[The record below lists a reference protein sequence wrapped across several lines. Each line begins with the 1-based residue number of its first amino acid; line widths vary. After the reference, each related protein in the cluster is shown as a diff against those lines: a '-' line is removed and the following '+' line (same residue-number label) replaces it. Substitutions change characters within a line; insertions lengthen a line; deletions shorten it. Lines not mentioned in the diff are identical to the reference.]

1 MTGALTRRTAGTLFG
16 ASLGRLGRWGSFG
29 VRQLAVAAV
38 LVLVGGAL
46 ALCCCT
52 DSPGRPEARS
62 AAPAAAA
69 PGLVAHRGDLEQH
82 GSGADTGDRSVLRA
96 TENADAGNARISAST
111 AVHRATP
118 GRAAERAGQD
128 VRVAETCGA
137 VATSDAAATTPA
149 GRAMLTAPTATAVV
163 STAPL
168 APPAVI
174 RAVDA
179 QLLDHLIAQASP
191 YRLCVMRT

>member
-1 MTGALTRRTAGTLFG
+1 MTGALTRRTAGTLFR
-16 ASLGRLGRWGSFG
+16 ASLGRLRRRGSFG

-52 DSPGRPEARS
+52 DSPGRAEAGS
-62 AAPAAAA
+62 AANAPAAV
-69 PGLVAHRGDLEQH
+69 GLVAHRADPDQH
-82 GSGADTGDRSVLRA
+82 DSGADTGDGRVLSA
-96 TENADAGNARISAST
+96 TENPDAGTARLSAST

-118 GRAAERAGQD
+118 GRAAERAGQG

-137 VATSDAAATTPA
+137 GATSDAAATAPP

-179 QLLDHLIAQASP
+179 QLLDHLVAQASP